1 MPDVSLSEAIREAY
15 ASAPGRVIY
24 HTLELRHAS
33 LTDPIR
39 LVLGNDSIHARLEAS
54 APVGAGSLVT
64 FVRYFFRFVKPDVTP
79 EGVPTLRIEIEN
91 IDRMITAALLA
102 VSKSQAPLKA
112 TYREFLDTG
121 LNIGPENDPPMHM
134 DIFDAS
140 ADLLFVTATAGFPNL
155 MNRKF
160 PTQEFTAEHWPGL
173 VVA

>member
-24 HTLELRHAS
+24 HTLELRHAT
-33 LTDPIR
+33 LAVPIR
-39 LVLGNDSIHARLEAS
+39 LVLGNDNIEARLEAS
-54 APVGAGSLVT
+54 APADAGELVT
-64 FVRYFFRFVKPDVTP
+64 FIRYFFRFTKPDVSP
-79 EGVPTLRIEIEN
+79 DGVPTLQVEIEN
-91 IDRMITAALLA
+91 IDRMITAALIE

-112 TYREFLDTG
+112 TYREFLNSG
-121 LNIGPENDPPMHM
+121 LTIGPENDPPTHM

-140 ADLLFVTATAGFPNL
+140 AGLLSVTATAGFPNL

-160 PTQEFTAEHWPGL
+160 PTQDYTAEIWPGL